1 MRIDKNREIALTQ
14 VYLTKQ
20 AIEAGIKI
28 NNIKQNSS
36 IKRQGQGTVESR
48 KWVAHSGFVVRRM
61 VTLRLL
67 FLTEHYMTINIEDS
81 DS

>member
-36 IKRQGQGTVESR
+36 IKRQGQGTLESR
-48 KWVAHSGFVVRRM
+48 K
-61 VTLRLL
+61 
-67 FLTEHYMTINIEDS
+67 
-81 DS
+81 

>member
-20 AIEAGIKI
+20 AIEAVIKI

-48 KWVAHSGFVVRRM
+48 K
-61 VTLRLL
+61 
-67 FLTEHYMTINIEDS
+67 
-81 DS
+81 